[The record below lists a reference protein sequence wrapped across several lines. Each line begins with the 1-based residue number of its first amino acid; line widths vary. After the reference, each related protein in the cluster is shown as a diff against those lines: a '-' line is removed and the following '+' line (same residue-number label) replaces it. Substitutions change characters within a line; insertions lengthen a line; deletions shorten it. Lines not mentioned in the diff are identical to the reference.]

1 MKKILITGA
10 AGQVG
15 KEFQELESKYPQY
28 KFLWT
33 DVFEL
38 DITNPQSVATY
49 FRTNKP
55 DYCINCAAYTAV
67 DKAETDTEKAHA
79 INVVGPK
86 ELAQSCLTRNIP
98 YIQLSTDYVYD
109 SNPGRPFRED
119 DPTNPQSVYAK
130 TKLEG
135 DEIALTIH
143 PMTTIV
149 RTSWVY
155 SSFAHNFVKTMLR
168 LAKDRD
174 KLTIVADQIGTPT
187 YAADLAS
194 GIMQMIDKVE
204 NGDVNPVKLRGI
216 YHYSNE
222 GVTNWA
228 DFAKEVFKIRDLKT
242 EVVPIPTTDYPTPAK
257 RPLYSVLDKS
267 KIKEAFGLEIPK
279 WEDSLKKCLE
289 LIHE

>member
-1 MKKILITGA
+1 MKKILVTGA

-15 KEFQELESKYPQY
+15 KELQELEAKYPQY
-28 KFLWT
+28 QLLWT

-38 DITNPQSVATY
+38 DITNPQFVADY
-49 FRTNKP
+49 FRKNQP

-67 DKAETDTEKAHA
+67 DKAESNEETAHK
-79 INVVGPK
+79 INVTGPK

-98 YIQLSTDYVYD
+98 LIQISTDYVYHAD
-109 SNPGRPFRED
+109 PGRPFKED

-135 DEIALTIH
+135 DKIALAIS
-143 PMTTIV
+143 PMTCVI

-168 LAKDRD
+168 LAGERD
-174 KLTIVADQIGTPT
+174 KLTIVSDQIGTPT

-194 GIMQMIDKVE
+194 AMMQMIDKVE
-204 NGDVNPVKLRGI
+204 KGEVNSSKLRGI

-228 DFAKEVFKIRDLKT
+228 AFAKEIFDQRNLKT

-257 RPLYSVLDKS
+257 RPPYSVLDKS
-267 KIKEAFGLEIPK
+267 KIKEIFGLEIPE
-279 WEDSLKKCLE
+279 WQDSLKKCLE
-289 LIHE
+289 LLP